1 MSKSSNFLKR
11 GLSKTIIAA
20 AGANLVAQGDD
31 GSEPYFPDQAIYYAN
46 HSSHLDFLMLWA
58 IMPAE
63 LQPRVRPI
71 AAEDYW
77 GSGVRRSIARGIF
90 NAHLV
95 QRYKDRP
102 YTRAD
107 EKSTVKTDPGSSP
120 KQGQLAGMTQILDE
134 GDSLIIFPEGT
145 RGPADQ
151 VAKFHAGLYRLAKHA
166 PHIPVVPVTLKNL
179 GRVLPKGEFIPVPH
193 LSTVVVHDP
202 IYLQA
207 DETQEAFLNRARSI
221 LAEELQAEDTAEGD
235 TA

>member
-1 MSKSSNFLKR
+1 MKQRAGLFKR
-11 GLSKTIIAA
+11 GLSKTIITA
-20 AGANLVAQGDD
+20 AGANLVAEGDD
-31 GSEPYFPDQAIYYAN
+31 GAPPEFPPQAIYYAN

-77 GSGVRRSIARGIF
+77 GSGIKRSIARGIF

-102 YTRAD
+102 FTRAD
-107 EKSTVKTDPGSSP
+107 ARVTIQTDSGSSP
-120 KQGQLAGMTQILDE
+120 KQNQLAGMTKILDD

-151 VAKFHAGLYRLAKHA
+151 VATFQAGLYRLARHA
-166 PHIPVVPVTLKNL
+166 PHLPVVPVTLMNL

-193 LSTVVVHDP
+193 LSKVIVHDP
-202 IYLQA
+202 LFLTAHETQDAFLARARQVLATALQA
-207 DETQEAFLNRARSI
+207 DVPT
-221 LAEELQAEDTAEGD
+221 EGD
-235 TA
+235 AA

>member
-1 MSKSSNFLKR
+1 MKKSNLFKR

-20 AGANLVAQGDD
+20 AGMDLVAHGDD

-46 HSSHLDFLMLWA
+46 HSSNLDFLVLWA

-77 GSGVRRSIARGIF
+77 GSGIRKSIAHGIF

-107 EKSTVKTDPGSSP
+107 VKSTIKTDSGSSP
-120 KQGQLAGMTQILDE
+120 KRDQLPGMTKILDD

-179 GRVLPKGEFIPVPH
+179 GKVLPKGELIPVPH
-193 LSTVVVHDP
+193 LSSVVVHDP
-202 IYLQA
+202 IYLRG
-207 DETQEAFLNRARSI
+207 DEDKEAFLVRARSI
-221 LAEELQAEDTAEGD
+221 LAIELQADPPEGD
-235 TA
+235 AE

>member
-1 MSKSSNFLKR
+1 MKKPSNLFKR

-20 AGANLVAQGDD
+20 AGANLVAHGAD
-31 GSEPYFPDQAIYYAN
+31 GAEPHFPDQAIYYAN

-58 IMPAE
+58 IMPPD

-77 GSGVRRSIARGIF
+77 GSGIRRSIARGIF

-107 EKSTVKTDPGSSP
+107 ERATLKTDSGSSP
-120 KQGQLAGMTQILDE
+120 KQGQLAGMTKILDD

-151 VAKFHAGLYRLAKHA
+151 VATFHAGLYRLAQHA
-166 PHIPVVPVTLKNL
+166 PHVPTVPVTLKNL

-193 LSTVVVHDP
+193 LSTVIVHAP
-202 IYLQA
+202 IYLQDREA
-207 DETQEAFLNRARSI
+207 QEAFLSRARAI
-221 LAEELQAEDTAEGD
+221 LAKELQAGASAEGD
-235 TA
+235 TE

>member
-1 MSKSSNFLKR
+1 MNKPSGLLKR

-20 AGANLVAQGDD
+20 AGANLIAQGDD
-31 GSEPYFPDQAIYYAN
+31 GSPPHFPTQAIYYAN

-71 AAEDYW
+71 AAADYW
-77 GSGVRRSIARGIF
+77 GAGIRRSIARRIF

-107 EKSTVKTDPGSSP
+107 EKTTVRTDSGSSP
-120 KQGQLAGMTQILDE
+120 KQGQLTGMTKILDE

-151 VAKFHAGLYRLAKHA
+151 VATFHAGLYRLAKHA

-179 GRVLPKGEFIPVPH
+179 GRVLPKGELIPVPH
-193 LSTVVVHDP
+193 LSTVVVHHP
-202 IYLQA
+202 IYLQD
-207 DETQEAFLNRARSI
+207 DEPQEIFLNRARSI
-221 LAEELQAEDTAEGD
+221 LAEELKTEDAVEGD
-235 TA
+235 AA

>member
-1 MSKSSNFLKR
+1 MRKPAELFKR
-11 GLSKTIIAA
+11 GLSKTIITA
-20 AGANLVAQGDD
+20 AGANLVAHGDD
-31 GSEPYFPDQAIYYAN
+31 GSAPHFPEQAIYYAN

-77 GSGVRRSIARGIF
+77 GSGIRRSVARGIF

-107 EKSTVKTDPGSSP
+107 EKVTRKTDSGSSP
-120 KQGQLAGMTQILDE
+120 KQNQLTGMTQILDD

-151 VAKFHAGLYRLAKHA
+151 VATFHAGLYRLAKHA
-166 PHIPVVPVTLKNL
+166 PHVPVVPVTLKNL

-202 IYLQA
+202 IYLDDA
-207 DETQEAFLNRARSI
+207 ESQEAFLTRARAI
-221 LAEELQAEDTAEGD
+221 LVEELQGD
-235 TA
+235 EPREEEAK

>member
-1 MSKSSNFLKR
+1 MTKRSGLFKR
-11 GLSKTIIAA
+11 GLSKTIITA
-20 AGANLVAQGDD
+20 AGANLVAEGDD
-31 GSEPYFPDQAIYYAN
+31 GAEPNFPSQAIYYAN

-77 GSGVRRSIARGIF
+77 GSGIKRKFARGIF

-107 EKSTVKTDPGSSP
+107 ERVTTQTDSGSSP
-120 KQGQLAGMTQILDE
+120 KRGQLAGMTDILDA

-151 VAKFHAGLYRLAKHA
+151 VAKFHAGLYRLASHA

-193 LSTVVVHDP
+193 LSKVIVHAP
-202 IYLQA
+202 IFLHD
-207 DETQEAFLNRARSI
+207 DETQEDFLARARAV
-221 LAEELQAEDTAEGD
+221 LADELAADGLDEGD
-235 TA
+235 AQ